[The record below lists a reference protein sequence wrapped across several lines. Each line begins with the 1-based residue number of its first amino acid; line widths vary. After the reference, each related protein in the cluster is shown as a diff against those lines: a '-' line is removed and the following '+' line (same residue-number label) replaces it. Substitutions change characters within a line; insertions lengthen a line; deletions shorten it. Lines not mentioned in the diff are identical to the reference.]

1 MHRHAVLSKRCSV
14 HHLATIGRENSKP
27 LPCEHVQ
34 TEVPRSRTHLL
45 HCAYVSASHRYAARR
60 GYDRLAPPTIRMKG
74 QLCAAAGP
82 VANTGLRAI
91 PTGRPVLYRQQS
103 LANRID
109 PQRRSLSQVTS
120 NGYARLLAQLAP
132 VLGGAFC
139 AWGWVVSVEARSL
152 HVVVWSD
159 HSDADEEVA
168 EAIARVL
175 TRYAVDFKSGLE
187 VTFPQDGINVTY
199 VAKPA
204 INLASAV
211 RAARMPPGALRLDV
225 PAAAR
230 AA

>member
-1 MHRHAVLSKRCSV
+1 MICPV
-14 HHLATIGRENSKP
+14 E
-27 LPCEHVQ
+27 
-34 TEVPRSRTHLL
+34 
-45 HCAYVSASHRYAARR
+45 RR
-60 GYDRLAPPTIRMKG
+60 ALWAIR
-74 QLCAAAGP
+74 
-82 VANTGLRAI
+82 
-91 PTGRPVLYRQQS
+91 TGRPVLYRQQS

-175 TRYAVDFKSGLE
+175 TRYAVDSS
-187 VTFPQDGINVTY
+187 QDLRSHSRKT
-199 VAKPA
+199 
-204 INLASAV
+204 AST
-211 RAARMPPGALRLDV
+211 
-225 PAAAR
+225 
-230 AA
+230 

>member
-1 MHRHAVLSKRCSV
+1 M
-14 HHLATIGRENSKP
+14 
-27 LPCEHVQ
+27 
-34 TEVPRSRTHLL
+34 
-45 HCAYVSASHRYAARR
+45 
-60 GYDRLAPPTIRMKG
+60 
-74 QLCAAAGP
+74 
-82 VANTGLRAI
+82 
-91 PTGRPVLYRQQS
+91 
-103 LANRID
+103 
-109 PQRRSLSQVTS
+109 
-120 NGYARLLAQLAP
+120 
-132 VLGGAFC
+132 
-139 AWGWVVSVEARSL
+139 SVEARSL

-225 PAAAR
+225 PAAAC